1 MPRRIGWAVLAA
13 VVLIAV
19 WWAWYRS
26 GQPGGAYP
34 VPGDGVRITVEVLN
48 ATGVD
53 GLARAS
59 TRQLRRRGI
68 DVVYFGTAAT
78 DTLRETLI
86 AVRRGDTA
94 RAARVRE
101 ALGIGRVVV
110 EPDPRLLLDAS
121 VFLGYDAV
129 PLVNLRP

>member
-1 MPRRIGWAVLAA
+1 MRRIGWAVTVAMVLVAA
-13 VVLIAV
+13 
-19 WWAWYRS
+19 WWAWHRS
-26 GQPGGAYP
+26 AQLGRPYPIPGE
-34 VPGDGVRITVEVLN
+34 GVRITVEVLN

-53 GLARAS
+53 GLARAT

-86 AVRRGDTA
+86 AVRRGDTTG
-94 RAARVRE
+94 AARVRE
-101 ALGIGRVVV
+101 ALGVGRVVL

-121 VFLGYDAV
+121 VLLGHDAV
-129 PLVNLRP
+129 PLIHLRP